1 MEGAG
6 PAQTASW
13 SERGRAAAAALGET
27 WASLADVCHGLVTNE
42 WTLATGCPGWT
53 VQDQLAHLIGVERM
67 VMGQAAP
74 AWDSPLG
81 EHVKNDFAAMNEPW
95 VAVRRAWAGDAVLV
109 EFVEVSGLR
118 LASLGELSDE
128 EWAKVGFSP
137 VGEVP
142 YARFMETRVFDS
154 WVHEQD
160 VRLALDRPGGMD
172 GAAAEAGLGEVQ
184 KAMGFVVGKKAAAPD
199 GAVVRFV
206 INRPQPAARLF
217 SLGVNGGRAG
227 PVADTVE
234 ASVILTMS
242 AVDFVRLGCG
252 RVTPAQALAA
262 GSVDVQG
269 DMVLGQA
276 VLNAMN
282 FMF

>member
-1 MEGAG
+1 VEGVA

-13 SERGRAAAAALGET
+13 SERGQAATAALGET
-27 WASLADVCHGLVTNE
+27 WASLAEVCHGLVSNE
-42 WTLATGCPGWT
+42 WALPTGCPGWT
-53 VQDQLAHLIGVERM
+53 VQDQLSHLIGVERM

-74 AWDSPLG
+74 AWDGPLG

-95 VAVRRAWAGDAVLV
+95 VALRRAWPGDAVLA
-109 EFVEVSGLR
+109 EFVEVVGLR

-184 KAMGFVVGKKAAAPD
+184 KAMGFVVGKKAATPE
-199 GAVVRFV
+199 GVVVRFV
-206 INRPQPAARLF
+206 ISPPQLAARLF
-217 SLGVNGGRAG
+217 SVGVHGGRAG
-227 PVADTVE
+227 READTAE
-234 ASVILTMS
+234 ASVTLTMS

-252 RVTPAQALAA
+252 RLTSAQALVA

-269 DMVLGQA
+269 DTELGRA
-276 VLNAMN
+276 VLDAMN